1 MSILI
6 HIIVPVIVAVLASS
20 GLWAFLL
27 KKSDKKDAQSEM
39 LMGLA
44 HDRILYLGKSYLAR
58 SPTYITMDEYDNL
71 KNYLYEP
78 YKKLGGNGTAS
89 GLWMRLTNSPL
100 RQMITER
107 SRLKWRKFHYYLS
120 QLRLYAL

>member
-1 MSILI
+1 MNIWIQTIVSI
-6 HIIVPVIVAVLASS
+6 IVAVLASS

-78 YKKLGGNGTAS
+78 YKKLGGNGTAERVMDEIDK
-89 GLWMRLTNSPL
+89 LP
-100 RQMITER
+100 ITPNDHGKE
-107 SRLKWRKFHYYLS
+107 
-120 QLRLYAL
+120 

>member
-71 KNYLYEP
+71 KDYLYEP
-78 YKKLGGNGTAS
+78 YKKLGGNGTAERVMDEI
-89 GLWMRLTNSPL
+89 GKLP
-100 RQMITER
+100 ITPNDHGKE
-107 SRLKWRKFHYYLS
+107 
-120 QLRLYAL
+120 

>member
-1 MSILI
+1 MNIWIQTIVSI
-6 HIIVPVIVAVLASS
+6 IVAVLASS

-44 HDRILYLGKSYLAR
+44 HDRILYLGKSYLER

-71 KNYLYEP
+71 KNYLYKP
-78 YKKLGGNGTAS
+78 YKKLGGNGTAERVMDEIDK
-89 GLWMRLTNSPL
+89 LP
-100 RQMITER
+100 ITPNDHGKE
-107 SRLKWRKFHYYLS
+107 
-120 QLRLYAL
+120 

>member
-1 MSILI
+1 MNIWIQTIVSI
-6 HIIVPVIVAVLASS
+6 IVAVLASS

-44 HDRILYLGKSYLAR
+44 HDRILYLGKSYLER

-78 YKKLGGNGTAS
+78 YKKLGGNGTAERVMDEIDK
-89 GLWMRLTNSPL
+89 LP
-100 RQMITER
+100 ITPNDHGKE
-107 SRLKWRKFHYYLS
+107 
-120 QLRLYAL
+120 

>member
-78 YKKLGGNGTAS
+78 YKT
-89 GLWMRLTNSPL
+89 
-100 RQMITER
+100 
-107 SRLKWRKFHYYLS
+107 WR
-120 QLRLYAL
+120 